1 MTVANSIDYDGK
13 KLITTLKSF
22 TAQSRVLKVA
32 QDGFRISIQIDF
44 FVFVALI
51 LGKRSGS
58 NLSNVICNIRQQP
71 SSAGHHYIKI
81 YFV

>member
-1 MTVANSIDYDGK
+1 MIANTLDYYST
-13 KLITTLKSF
+13 KLITAAKSF
-22 TAQSRVLKVA
+22 TAQARVLKVA